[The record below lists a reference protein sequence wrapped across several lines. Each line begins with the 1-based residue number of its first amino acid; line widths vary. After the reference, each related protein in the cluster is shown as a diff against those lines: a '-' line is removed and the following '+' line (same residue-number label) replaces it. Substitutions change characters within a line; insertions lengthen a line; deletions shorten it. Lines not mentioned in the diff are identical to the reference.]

1 MKTRGAS
8 SRRRPAVAAACLA
21 AVAAAAALAQQSDY
35 PELGDEALRRGR
47 AVWLNTCATCHTDD
61 FTGAP
66 LVTDKAAWTPRL
78 GKGRDAL
85 YVSALNGMFG
95 PMGTEMPPRGDN
107 PKLSDEE
114 VTAAVDYMVAL
125 VEYLDNSTKEKGDDK

>member
-1 MKTRGAS
+1 MSARDAS
-8 SRRRPAVAAACLA
+8 SRRRPAIAVTCLA
-21 AVAAAAALAQQSDY
+21 AGVAMAQQPDY
-35 PELGDEALRRGR
+35 PELGGEVLRRGR
-47 AVWLNTCATCHTDD
+47 MVWLNTCATCHTDD

-66 LVTDKAAWTPRL
+66 LVTDKTAWTPRL
-78 GKGRDAL
+78 GKGTDAL

-114 VTAAVDYMVAL
+114 VRAAVDYMIAL
-125 VEYLDNSTKEKGDDK
+125 VEYLTTQPKIKGDQDDAG